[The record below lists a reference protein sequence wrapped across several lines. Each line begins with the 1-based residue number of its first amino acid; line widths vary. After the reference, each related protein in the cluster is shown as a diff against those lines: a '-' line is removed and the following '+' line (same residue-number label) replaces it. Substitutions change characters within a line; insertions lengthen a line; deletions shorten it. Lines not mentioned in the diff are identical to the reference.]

1 MRGYPTRLL
10 AIGLLLLGAAPLAG
24 HHAFE
29 AEYDPNDTTDLAGVV
44 TKVDWV
50 NPHAYVFIN
59 VEDEAGNEL
68 HESASFRQQ
77 TVYCCTMRSA
87 LKILR
92 RIRLLYFVSIGALS
106 FLSVD
111 CAAVL
116 PVTLNCGDVQILS
129 HELTAQEAERNSVAL
144 R

>member
-59 VEDEAGNEL
+59 VEDEAGKVATYSIEL
-68 HESASFRQQ
+68 GPPYALVRGGWNRDTVDIGDSITMENVALARDGSHKAGATRQ
-77 TVYCCTMRSA
+77 SA
-87 LKILR
+87 LVLSSGARMVLR
-92 RIRLLYFVSIGALS
+92 
-106 FLSVD
+106 
-111 CAAVL
+111 
-116 PVTLNCGDVQILS
+116 
-129 HELTAQEAERNSVAL
+129 
-144 R
+144 